1 MEKEN
6 QILFH
11 IEETTILEVQK
22 ALDSG
27 QITSWEL
34 TKQYIE
40 RIKTFDSTL
49 CSIREINPDALAI
62 AAELDKKRQ
71 EMDQIGPL
79 YGIPVII
86 KDNIDTQDAMATTAG
101 TIALANNFAKED
113 AFIVKKLREA
123 GAIIIGKANLSE
135 FANFITELNMP
146 NGYSSLGGQV
156 MNPYGPGVWDVGGSS
171 SGTGAS
177 IAANFAV
184 VGIGTETSGSILS
197 PASNNSLVGIKPTLG
212 LISRTGIIPLAHS
225 QDTAGPMTRTVQDAA
240 ILLGI
245 MAGVDERD
253 EVTLTS
259 IGQPRDYTAFLK
271 ADGLK
276 GKRIGVDRS
285 FLPEEEEEVALF
297 NKGLEELTQ
306 QGAILIDMTIHREKF
321 DSIVLYHEFKY
332 GIDNYLRKCAEEVP
346 VHSLKE
352 VIEFNKNHLD
362 VVKYGQTIL
371 EYCETLNGDLADPTY
386 KEHRDKDIRLS
397 ALEGIDAAI
406 EKYEL
411 DGLVFAKYVG
421 CELPAKAGYPSI
433 TVPAGYTPKGKPMG
447 LTFTGVAYS
456 EPSLIEMAYSYEQAT
471 KHRVPPA
478 LAWKGLK

>member
-1 MEKEN
+1 VKTEN
-6 QILFH
+6 KIPYN
-11 IEETTILEVQK
+11 IEETTILEVQR
-22 ALDSG
+22 ALESG
-27 QITSWEL
+27 AVTSLEL
-34 TKQYIE
+34 TKQYLD
-40 RIKTFDSTL
+40 RIATYDSTL
-49 CSIREINPDALAI
+49 CSIREINPDALEI

-71 EMDQIGPL
+71 EMDQVGLL

-86 KDNIDTQDAMATTAG
+86 KDNIDTNDSMATTAG
-101 TIALANNFAKED
+101 SIALENNFANED

-135 FANFITELNMP
+135 FANFITKLDMP

-212 LISRTGIIPLAHS
+212 LVSRTGIIPLAHS
-225 QDTAGPMTRTVQDAA
+225 QDTAGPMTRTVSDAA

-245 MAGVDERD
+245 IAGVDESD
-253 EVTLTS
+253 KVTKTS
-259 IGQPRDYTAFLK
+259 IGQPRDYTAFLQT
-271 ADGLK
+271 DGLK
-276 GKRIGVDRS
+276 GKRIGIDRS

-297 NKGLEELTQ
+297 EEAMEELAK
-306 QGAILIDMTIHREKF
+306 QGAVLLDVTIPREKF

-332 GIDNYLRKCAEEVP
+332 GINNYLHKLSDEVP
-346 VHSLKE
+346 VHSLSE
-352 VIEFNKNHLD
+352 VIEFNKQHLD

-371 EYCETLNGDLADPTY
+371 EYCDTLNGDLEDAKY
-386 KEHRDKDIRLS
+386 KEHRETDIRLS
-397 ALEGIDAAI
+397 ATEGIDRTVK
-406 EKYEL
+406 ENQL
-411 DGLVFAKYVG
+411 DVLVFAKYLG
-421 CELPAKAGYPSI
+421 CAMPAKAGYPSV
-433 TVPAGYTPKGKPMG
+433 TVPAGYTTKGKPMG
-447 LTFTGVAYS
+447 ITFSGLAYS

-471 KHRVPPA
+471 KHRISPV
-478 LAWKGLK
+478 LDVRK